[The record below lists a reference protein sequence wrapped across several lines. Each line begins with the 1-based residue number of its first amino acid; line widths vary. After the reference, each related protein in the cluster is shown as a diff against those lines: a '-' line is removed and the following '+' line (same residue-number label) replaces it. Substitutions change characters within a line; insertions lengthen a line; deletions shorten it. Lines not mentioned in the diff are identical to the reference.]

1 MIGGLSSSL
10 ALAQRTASK
19 ARANMDAMSRQ
30 IATGQKVASVKDDGA
45 AWTRAAALKSDKVTW
60 NWRQEALSAFAGR
73 AALSQTVVEEGA
85 KVQLDA
91 HKILAQA
98 ANFEPGSSERQR
110 LNLEWEDLR
119 AKAASVGVM
128 YDEAFALHGAGSQVE
143 QDGVAGRWVFD
154 PFAPDSFL
162 DRIVVQDA
170 WWLGWGTIGIGTAG
184 YTTTVAAVE
193 TNFLNASSA
202 QMSAAANELL
212 NSTTA
217 GIARTNINALPRI
230 GGDVNAIDRFRDIA
244 GERVDSLDGAIGSLT
259 DADLGKA
266 STQLRQSE
274 ARQQLALDTIK
285 TALSAYGNYAGGLLG
300 NVQRTQRGVLA

>member
-1 MIGGLSSSL
+1 MIGPMSSSL

-60 NWRQEALSAFAGR
+60 TWRHEALSAFAGR

-91 HKILAQA
+91 QKILAQA

-110 LNLEWEDLR
+110 LNMEWEDLR
-119 AKAASVGVM
+119 AKADSIGVM
-128 YDEAFALHGAGSQVE
+128 YNEARAQHGAGSQVE

-212 NSTTA
+212 NSTSA
-217 GIARTNINALPRI
+217 GIARTNINAVPRI
-230 GGDVNAIDRFRDIA
+230 GADVNAIDRFRDIA

-274 ARQQLALDTIK
+274 ARQQLALDTIR
-285 TALSAYGNYAGGLLG
+285 TALSAYGNFAGGLLG